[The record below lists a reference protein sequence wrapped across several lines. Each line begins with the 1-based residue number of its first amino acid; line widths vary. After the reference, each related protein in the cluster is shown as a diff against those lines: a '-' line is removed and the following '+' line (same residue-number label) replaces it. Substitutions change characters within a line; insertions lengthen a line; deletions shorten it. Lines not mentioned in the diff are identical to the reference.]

1 MADLALQCQ
10 VLHASRKIL
19 LLAYCFGMEHGGKN
33 WEKNGGQTQGVGNW
47 KFDSYLRRRPYID
60 KG

>member
-33 WEKNGGQTQGVGNW
+33 WEKTVDRRKGLEIGNSTLTV
-47 KFDSYLRRRPYID
+47 DHI
-60 KG
+60 